1 MNGSFV
7 YGVTAYLFVTKV
19 NKPQFIRSVTQWYRK
34 NFNFRNPFASQAMD
48 ARQRAFVLFANR
60 FLESDE
66 EESDEDSEPDF
77 VDVYD
82 VRSSDDEEE
91 TRPTL
96 FGGYDYEFV
105 DKVLDSQ
112 TCPVCLLPMRD
123 AVQTTECGHR
133 FCKDCLLG
141 ILRYAFC
148 LHILMLVK
156 VFFIVKSL

>member
-1 MNGSFV
+1 
-7 YGVTAYLFVTKV
+7 
-19 NKPQFIRSVTQWYRK
+19 
-34 NFNFRNPFASQAMD
+34 MD

-148 LHILMLVK
+148 LHIVMLVK

>member
-1 MNGSFV
+1 
-7 YGVTAYLFVTKV
+7 
-19 NKPQFIRSVTQWYRK
+19 
-34 NFNFRNPFASQAMD
+34 MD
-48 ARQRAFVLFANR
+48 ARNSAFVLFADH
-60 FLESDE
+60 FLERSESDE
-66 EESDEDSEPDF
+66 EESDEDFEPDF

-91 TRPTL
+91 TQPTL
-96 FGGYDYEFV
+96 FGGYDHEFV

-141 ILRYAFC
+141 ILR
-148 LHILMLVK
+148 LV
-156 VFFIVKSL
+156 F